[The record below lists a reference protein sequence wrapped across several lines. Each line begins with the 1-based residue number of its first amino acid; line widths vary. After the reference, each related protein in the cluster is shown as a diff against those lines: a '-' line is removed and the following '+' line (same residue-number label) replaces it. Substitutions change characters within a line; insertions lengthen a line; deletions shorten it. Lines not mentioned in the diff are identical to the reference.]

1 MQTDYNIANQPGT
14 SFRSDLNDTLEAIVS
29 NNSGA
34 TQPDEPFA
42 YMWWM
47 DTNANILK
55 QRNPGNTAWISK
67 LKIYNSY
74 VNVDN
79 TSDANKPVSSAGQT
93 ALNLKADQAT
103 TYTETEVDNLIASV
117 SHSVGEVILF
127 AGVSAALNTKY
138 GQGWRIADG
147 TDGTPDLI
155 DSFPK
160 LGTFAQK
167 SGTGGAKNIT
177 PAGGVSVSTG
187 VSVFNHTL
195 SNSEMP
201 SHAHNV
207 PAGYSSN
214 YNEPYINPATGSA
227 VEGISTNS
235 QGSSQSHDHGVS
247 ASSSGSF
254 SGSSHTNEPQ
264 FTYLVPLYFTGVAGT
279 YS

>member
-1 MQTDYNIANQPGT
+1 MQTDYDIANQPGA

-34 TQPDEPFA
+34 TQPDKPFA

-55 QRNPGNTAWISK
+55 QRNPGNTAWTSK

-79 TSDANKPVSSAGQT
+79 TSDANKPVSTAGQT
-93 ALNLKADQAT
+93 ALDTLT
-103 TYTETEVDNLIASV
+103 ASV
-117 SHSVGEVILF
+117 SNSVGDVSLF
-127 AGVSAALNTKY
+127 AGNSTSLNKKY

-160 LGTFAQK
+160 MGTFAQK

-177 PAGGVSVSTG
+177 PAGSVSVSTS
-187 VSVFNHTL
+187 VSVLNHTL
-195 SNSEMP
+195 SIAQIP
-201 SHAHNV
+201 SHNHTIDRAQ
-207 PAGYSSN
+207 GS
-214 YNEPYINPATGSA
+214 GSA
-227 VEGISTNS
+227 QTNS
-235 QGSSQSHDHGVS
+235 TSQTMFSANTQNTGNTGGSEGHNHGAS

-254 SGSSHTNEPQ
+254 SGSNHTNEPQ

>member
-1 MQTDYNIANQPGT
+1 MQTDYDIANQPGA

-93 ALNLKADQAT
+93 ALNLKANQ
-103 TYTETEVDNLIASV
+103 TEVDALEIKVEALNDVGDV
-117 SHSVGEVILF
+117 SLF
-127 AGVSAALNTKY
+127 AGNSTSLNKKY

-160 LGTFAQK
+160 LGTFAQRTE
-167 SGTGGAKNIT
+167 SGGARNIT
-177 PAGGVSVSTG
+177 PTGGVSVSTS
-187 VSVFNHTL
+187 VSVSNHTL
-195 SNSEMP
+195 SIAEMP
-201 SHAHNV
+201 SHTHNIKL
-207 PAGYSSN
+207 GYSPGGDNGPEEAGRDWSGN
-214 YNEPYINPATGSA
+214 S
-227 VEGISTNS
+227 STDAAGGN
-235 QGSSQSHDHGVS
+235 QSHNHGAS

-254 SGSSHTNEPQ
+254 SGSNHTNEPQ

>member
-1 MQTDYNIANQPGT
+1 MQVDYDIANQPGV

-34 TQPDEPFA
+34 TEPTTIFA

-67 LKIYNSY
+67 LKIFNSY

-79 TSDANKPVSSAGQT
+79 TSDANKPVSTAGQT
-93 ALNLKADQAT
+93 ALDLKAGQ
-103 TYTETEVDNLIASV
+103 TEVDALTASL
-117 SHSVGEVILF
+117 SHEVGEVILF
-127 AGVSAALNTKY
+127 AGNSTSLNKKY

-160 LGTFAQK
+160 MGTFAQS

-177 PAGGVSVSTG
+177 PAGGVSVST
-187 VSVFNHTL
+187 SVNVLNHTL
-195 SNSEMP
+195 STAEMP
-201 SHAHNV
+201 SHDHRGSSV
-207 PAGYSSN
+207 PFGDNLTGNNGGRPAPQAQNTDNTGSSN
-214 YNEPYINPATGSA
+214 
-227 VEGISTNS
+227 
-235 QGSSQSHDHGVS
+235 SHDHGSS

-279 YS
+279 YP

>member
-93 ALNLKADQAT
+93 ALNLKANQ
-103 TYTETEVDNLIASV
+103 TEVDALIASL
-117 SHSVGEVILF
+117 SHEVGEVILF
-127 AGVSAALNTKY
+127 AGTSAALNTKY

-147 TDGTPDLI
+147 TDGTPNLI

-160 LGTFAQK
+160 MGTFAQS
-167 SGTGGAKNIT
+167 SGTGGSKSIVA
-177 PAGGVSVSTG
+177 SVS
-187 VSVFNHTL
+187 NHTL
-195 SNSEMP
+195 SEAEMP
-201 SHAHNV
+201 
-207 PAGYSSN
+207 Y
-214 YNEPYINPATGSA
+214 
-227 VEGISTNS
+227 
-235 QGSSQSHDHGVS
+235 HDHPMPTGDFTG
-247 ASSSGSF
+247 AGDYAERRRPQSGSLNTYGAGHSNSHNHGF
-254 SGSSHTNEPQ
+254 SAGSTANEPQ

>member
-1 MQTDYNIANQPGT
+1 MQTDYNIANQPGA

-93 ALNLKADQAT
+93 ALNLKANQT
-103 TYTETEVDNLIASV
+103 VVDALEIKVDALNNVGDV
-117 SHSVGEVILF
+117 SLF
-127 AGVSAALNTKY
+127 AGNSTSLNKKY

-160 LGTFAQK
+160 LGTFAQRA
-167 SGTGGAKNIT
+167 GTGGAKNIT
-177 PAGGVSVSTG
+177 PAGGVSVST
-187 VSVFNHTL
+187 SVNVLNHTL
-195 SNSEMP
+195 STAEMP
-201 SHAHNV
+201 WHNHTFT
-207 PAGYSSN
+207 AYADGRGSN
-214 YNEPYINPATGSA
+214 A
-227 VEGISTNS
+227 
-235 QGSSQSHDHGVS
+235 GSSSDGVTSTVNTTGAGGSNSHDHGSS

-264 FTYLVPLYFTGVAGT
+264 FTYLVPLYFTGVVGT
-279 YS
+279 YP

>member
-1 MQTDYNIANQPGT
+1 MQTDYNIANQPGA

-67 LKIYNSY
+67 LKLYNSY

-93 ALNLKADQAT
+93 ALNLK
-103 TYTETEVDNLIASV
+103 YNKSEVDALIRPV
-117 SHSVGEVILF
+117 VGEVKLF
-127 AGVSAALNTKY
+127 SGNTSALNTMY
-138 GQGWRIADG
+138 ARGWRIADG

-167 SGTGGAKNIT
+167 SGTGGAKTVT
-177 PAGGVSVSTG
+177 PAGGVSVSTS
-187 VSVFNHTL
+187 VSVSNHTL
-195 SNSEMP
+195 SLAQIP
-201 SHAHNV
+201 SHNHSYTRLKTTGARYAPLINNGDLV
-207 PAGYSSN
+207 VGGENTGNAGSSN
-214 YNEPYINPATGSA
+214 
-227 VEGISTNS
+227 
-235 QGSSQSHDHGVS
+235 SHGHGVS

-279 YS
+279 YP

>member
-93 ALNLKADQAT
+93 ALNAKANQST
-103 TYTETEVDNLIASV
+103 TYTKTEANSLLNAKAAISGQTFTGNISAPNLSGANTGDQTNISGNAGTVSNISTAQVGGSTAGLGAGAVGTYGLFGNKSGSNVLFGNTISGSNLKET
-117 SHSVGEVILF
+117 
-127 AGVSAALNTKY
+127 SAQEAFGSTGTQTGTWRCMGFCFSSSSFSNSITVFL
-138 GQGWRIADG
+138 RIA
-147 TDGTPDLI
+147 
-155 DSFPK
+155 
-160 LGTFAQK
+160 
-167 SGTGGAKNIT
+167 
-177 PAGGVSVSTG
+177 
-187 VSVFNHTL
+187 
-195 SNSEMP
+195 
-201 SHAHNV
+201 
-207 PAGYSSN
+207 
-214 YNEPYINPATGSA
+214 
-227 VEGISTNS
+227 
-235 QGSSQSHDHGVS
+235 
-247 ASSSGSF
+247 
-254 SGSSHTNEPQ
+254 
-264 FTYLVPLYFTGVAGT
+264 
-279 YS
+279 